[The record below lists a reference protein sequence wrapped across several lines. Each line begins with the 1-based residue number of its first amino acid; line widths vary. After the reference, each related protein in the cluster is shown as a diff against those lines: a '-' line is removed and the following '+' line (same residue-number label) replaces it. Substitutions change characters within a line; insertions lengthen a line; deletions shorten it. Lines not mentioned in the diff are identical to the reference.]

1 MTSNYLPYYVLWLQR
16 QQQAAKEQEEKKE
29 QEVSQQIEE
38 APEEVK
44 EEITE
49 EPQEEFKPVD
59 PIPPAE
65 NLPEVAQTYKPKA
78 TDCELLYE
86 VGTGDYLA
94 CDYAR
99 QQNAQANSNLAFMLI
114 SCLAIGISLAAI
126 IIVCVNR
133 KVDEDSK
140 HGGYYL

>member
-1 MTSNYLPYYVLWLQR
+1 MTANYFPYYVLWLQW
-16 QQQAAKEQEEKKE
+16 QQQAVKGKEEQIVIQQVEEEVAEELQEEVV
-29 QEVSQQIEE
+29 QVY
-38 APEEVK
+38 
-44 EEITE
+44 
-49 EPQEEFKPVD
+49 EPKST
-59 PIPPAE
+59 
-65 NLPEVAQTYKPKA
+65 N
-78 TDCELLYE
+78 CELLYE
-86 VGTGDYLA
+86 VGAEDYLI

-99 QQNAQANSNLAFMLI
+99 QQNAQANSNLAFMLM